1 MHHSIFRDDSKP
13 EVKRCTTCCTL
24 FHCPLCPTFKP
35 TVNTKLQCHLESHI
49 KHSITFKDKKICR
62 CNQSC
67 RDGGHYYCPLC
78 GKTIIRK
85 SAMDLHLKSCTNTQD
100 SPSTPAAVHTSNQ
113 NPITVKTATTSP
125 APPAPS
131 PQAST
136 VVSSSAVSAAQNKS
150 TTGLKKAKCPY
161 CKLTFYKKNISRG
174 HTTKN
179 ERT

>member
-62 CNQSC
+62 YNLSC
-67 RDGGHYYCPLC
+67 RDGGHYHCPLC

-85 SAMDLHLKSCTNTQD
+85 SVMDLHLKSCTNTQD
-100 SPSTPAAVHTSNQ
+100 SPST
-113 NPITVKTATTSP
+113 
-125 APPAPS
+125 
-131 PQAST
+131 
-136 VVSSSAVSAAQNKS
+136 SAAYIQPKPHHSQDSHHADCIMLIENLDL
-150 TTGLKKAKCPY
+150 G
-161 CKLTFYKKNISRG
+161 R
-174 HTTKN
+174 
-179 ERT
+179 